1 MKKRMAVILFAVCLA
16 LGLTGCGQAVSVEP
30 VQTAGQT
37 AAIQGQ
43 ALAEV
48 HFLDVGQGDSIF
60 LRLGDKTMLIDA
72 AEADQAEK
80 IIAYLQSQ
88 QVEKLDYVLG
98 THPHADHIGGLAQV
112 ISAFDVGQVY
122 LPKVSHNTATYR
134 KLLETIQKKG
144 LKVQTA
150 KAGVKVLEGN
160 GITAEILSPP
170 ENWEGDL
177 NNQSIVLKLTAG
189 KVSYLFMG
197 DAETEAEKMLTNVRA
212 DVLKVGHHGSST
224 SSGAMFLQRVKP
236 KIAVISCGVNNDY
249 GHPHKETL
257 SSLEKVG
264 ATVYRTDEDGTV
276 VVSTDGKALSV
287 RTEKKG
293 ELPMDTTGE
302 KPAPTQAAAND
313 PGRTVYITK
322 TGKRYHA
329 DGCEGLKNSKIQTTI
344 QQAEKDGYTPHKACM
359 GE

>member
-1 MKKRMAVILFAVCLA
+1 MKKRMAVIVLAVCLA

-112 ISAFDVGQVY
+112 IRAFDVGQVY

-134 KLLETIQKKG
+134 KLLETIQQKG
-144 LKVQTA
+144 LKVHTA
-150 KAGVKVLEGN
+150 KAGVKVLEEN

-177 NNQSIVLKLTAG
+177 NNQSIVMTLTAG
-189 KVSYLFMG
+189 EVSYLFTG
-197 DAETEAEKMLTNVRA
+197 DAEKQVEQDLISEGTQLQA
-212 DVLKVGHHGSST
+212 DVLKAGHHGSNT
-224 SSGAMFLQRVKP
+224 SSCDVFLNAVSA
-236 KIAVISCGVNNDY
+236 KIAAVSCGQDNDY
-249 GHPHKETL
+249 GHPHKEVL
-257 SSLEKVG
+257 SRLSERG
-264 ATVYRTDEDGTV
+264 TAVYRTDLQGSV
-276 VVSTDGKALSV
+276 VFTTDGKEIAAH
-287 RTEKKG
+287 TERG
-293 ELPMDTTGE
+293 AVE
-302 KPAPTQAAAND
+302 
-313 PGRTVYITK
+313 
-322 TGKRYHA
+322 
-329 DGCEGLKNSKIQTTI
+329 
-344 QQAEKDGYTPHKACM
+344 
-359 GE
+359 

>member
-1 MKKRMAVILFAVCLA
+1 
-16 LGLTGCGQAVSVEP
+16 
-30 VQTAGQT
+30 
-37 AAIQGQ
+37 
-43 ALAEV
+43 
-48 HFLDVGQGDSIF
+48 
-60 LRLGDKTMLIDA
+60 
-72 AEADQAEK
+72 
-80 IIAYLQSQ
+80 
-88 QVEKLDYVLG
+88 
-98 THPHADHIGGLAQV
+98 
-112 ISAFDVGQVY
+112 
-122 LPKVSHNTATYR
+122 
-134 KLLETIQKKG
+134 
-144 LKVQTA
+144 
-150 KAGVKVLEGN
+150 
-160 GITAEILSPP
+160 
-170 ENWEGDL
+170 
-177 NNQSIVLKLTAG
+177 
-189 KVSYLFMG
+189 
-197 DAETEAEKMLTNVRA
+197 MLTNVRA

-287 RTEKKG
+287 RAEKKG
-293 ELPMDTTGE
+293 ELPMDTTGD
-302 KPAPTQAAAND
+302 KPVPTQTAAND